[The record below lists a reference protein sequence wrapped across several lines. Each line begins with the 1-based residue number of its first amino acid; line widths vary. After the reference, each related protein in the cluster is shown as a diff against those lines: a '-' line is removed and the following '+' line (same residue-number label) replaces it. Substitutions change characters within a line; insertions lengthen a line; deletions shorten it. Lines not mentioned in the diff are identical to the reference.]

1 MIVNQWELF
10 YRSKE
15 VKIKL
20 SQSKLFSGRER
31 QSRNLLMRR
40 IKQSLARSLRLT

>member
-20 SQSKLFSGRER
+20 SQSKLFRGSER
-31 QSRNLLMRR
+31 QSRNLLMHR